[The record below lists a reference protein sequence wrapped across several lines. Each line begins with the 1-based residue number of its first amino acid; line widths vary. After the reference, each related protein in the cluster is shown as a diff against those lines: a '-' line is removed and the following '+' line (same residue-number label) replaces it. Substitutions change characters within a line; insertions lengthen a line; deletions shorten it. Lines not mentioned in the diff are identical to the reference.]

1 MSICMKKNFI
11 ISIKLERFSDF
22 YLISNFL
29 NFVKIFLIVC
39 NFYYVVNKIS
49 YYLVSMADI
58 LVFYINLAEE
68 NRIGKTLF
76 FLLVC
81 TVYMFNYICW
91 GVLPKFDLIVDWIT
105 VSPRSLILLFLVSHN
120 QNNQSFLHII
130 LCLTTILGFCFT

>member
-68 NRIGKTLF
+68 NRMGKTLF

-81 TVYMFNYICW
+81 TVYMFNY
-91 GVLPKFDLIVDWIT
+91 LL
-105 VSPRSLILLFLVSHN
+105 RSFTQIRPDRRL
-120 QNNQSFLHII
+120 NN
-130 LCLTTILGFCFT
+130 CFTKKSDSFVLSVT